1 MGGLVDLLRR
11 IDVLP
16 NDNNLFV
23 IFCRYLTNSTIVS
36 LETDHMKSHAHFYLS
51 ATNIFKDIFTKSE
64 LIIITMAV
72 INPNILKYVNN
83 KLIKLTDLN
92 KIMNLK
98 YWFDKFVQ

>member
-1 MGGLVDLLRR
+1 MGGLVYLLGRTE
-11 IDVLP
+11 VLP

-36 LETDHMKSHAHFYLS
+36 LEDGPYEKSRPLFLS

-72 INPNILKYVNN
+72 INPNLEICK
-83 KLIKLTDLN
+83 
-92 KIMNLK
+92 
-98 YWFDKFVQ
+98 